1 MLLVTTALVLL
12 WMLVIAMAFVILA
25 LARQI
30 GVLHERLAP
39 VGALATAQGAQAG
52 EQAPVMPGHLLGG
65 GTIEIGGALAA
76 GSLRLLLFVAPSCPI
91 CKKLIPIALDVAR
104 DERVDLVFVG
114 DEDPDEQRRMI
125 ERHGLG
131 GQTFVNGPEV
141 GMAFAVAKLPHAI
154 LLDDAG
160 KVVARGLVNSREHLE
175 SLLVAHETGHSNVQS
190 YLRASRAPALEA
202 AE

>member
-125 ERHGLG
+125 ERHGLA

>member
-65 GTIEIGGALAA
+65 GTIEIGGVLPT

-104 DERVDLVFVG
+104 DEHVDLVFVG

-125 ERHGLG
+125 ERHGLV
-131 GQTFVNGPEV
+131 GQTVVNGPEV

-175 SLLVAHETGHSNVQS
+175 SLLVSHETGHANVQS
-190 YLRASRAPALEA
+190 YVHASRAPALEA